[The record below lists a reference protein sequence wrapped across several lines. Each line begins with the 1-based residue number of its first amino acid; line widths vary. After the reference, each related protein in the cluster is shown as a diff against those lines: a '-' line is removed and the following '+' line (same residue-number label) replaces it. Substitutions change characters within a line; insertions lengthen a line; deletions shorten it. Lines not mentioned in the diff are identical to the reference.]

1 MPWMPDGPPLVPEP
15 DAPGPTA
22 LPSVGA
28 RALAFAAIVVAGV
41 CGALIG
47 YAIVDLSCHG
57 DCTLP
62 DGLGAVAG
70 GAIAAGGVAVVTV
83 LVLRALGE
91 WRTIQEGERGP
102 DS

>member
-1 MPWMPDGPPLVPEP
+1 VPDEERSS
-15 DAPGPTA
+15 A

-47 YAIVDLSCHG
+47 YGVVDVSCEG
-57 DCTLP
+57 DCGTP
-62 DGLGAVAG
+62 TGIGAVT
-70 GAIAAGGVAVVTV
+70 GALVGAGGVAIIAV

-91 WRTIQEGERGP
+91 WRNR
-102 DS
+102 